1 MRVAVLVVFL
11 AASSSLLV
19 EAGQTTRPG
28 AQVQAT
34 DSVAEAYTQFMMA
47 HRLEEDNDI
56 DGAVAAYKRAMTLD
70 PKSAGIVAELADLY
84 LRQNRAP
91 EALTAGEQA
100 LKIEPGNAD
109 AHRVVGTVYASMATS
124 TPRGQRSSPDAQR
137 ENLAKSIDHLEK
149 AIVGP
154 VARADANL
162 RAMLSRLYIASG
174 QFDKA
179 IPMLSELVKQEPQWE
194 DGATMLVEAY
204 SAADREDEALK
215 FLQDQ
220 VEENSELLPT
230 LADLYANQRKWRE
243 AADTYQM
250 AVQAS
255 PRSFD
260 LKVRWASMLLNTGAK
275 EDVTTARNA
284 LREALATRGTDE
296 RALYLSSVAER
307 RTGNF
312 EEAESAA
319 RKLMAQNARN
329 PNGFVALAET
339 LEERRN
345 YQGVVDALA
354 PAMGNFRSA
363 QNSARAL
370 AILLPHLGF
379 AYQQVGQFDKAI
391 TTFEEARKV
400 SPRDPAITGYLI
412 SAQMSARNFGAAAEL
427 ARQARTQD
435 PENLTLARL
444 EAQALRQSGKPDQA
458 FAVLEGVTQKR
469 QNDPD
474 AFIALAELYSDAG
487 RGPQAVKV
495 LQDAQAKFP
504 NESSIS
510 FELAA
515 VFEKQKKFAEAE
527 AVFRQLLAREP
538 DHAGALNY
546 LGYML
551 AERGERLNES
561 VELIQRALKLDPDN
575 GSYLDSLGWAY
586 FKAGKFDLAAE
597 HLKKAA
603 DQLVTNS
610 VVQDHYG
617 DALARLGRYD
627 QAIAAWTR
635 ALAGDLDS
643 IDRSDV
649 DKKIRAAKGKLPRR

>member
-1 MRVAVLVVFL
+1 MRVAVLVAIL
-11 AASSSLLV
+11 AASSSSLV
-19 EAGQTTRPG
+19 AAGQSARPG
-28 AQVQAT
+28 AQAQST
-34 DSVAEAYTQFMMA
+34 DSIAEAYTQFMMA

-56 DGAVAAYKRAMTLD
+56 DGAIAAYKRAMTLD
-70 PKSAGIVAELADLY
+70 PQAADVVAELADLY
-84 LRQNRAP
+84 LRQNRAQ
-91 EALTAGEQA
+91 EAIASGEQA
-100 LKIEPGNAD
+100 LKIAPGNSD
-109 AHRVVGTVYASMATS
+109 AHRVLGTVYASMATS
-124 TPRGQRSSPDAQR
+124 VGRGQRASPDAQR
-137 ENLAKSIDHLEK
+137 ENLTKAIDHLEK

-154 VARADANL
+154 VTRADANL

-179 IPMLSELVKQEPQWE
+179 IPMLAELVKQEPQWE

-204 SAADREDEALK
+204 SAADRDDEAVK
-215 FLQDQ
+215 FLQEQ
-220 VEENSELLPT
+220 VQENSELLPT

-250 AVQAS
+250 AVQGS

-260 LKVRWASMLLNTGAK
+260 LRVRWASMLLNTGSK
-275 EDVTTARNA
+275 EDIATARTA
-284 LREALATRGTDE
+284 LREALAMRGTDE

-307 RTGNF
+307 RSGDL
-312 EEAESAA
+312 EAAESAA
-319 RKLMAQNARN
+319 RKLITQNAKN
-329 PNGFVALAET
+329 ANGFVALSEA
-339 LEERRN
+339 LEERRQ
-345 YQGVVDALA
+345 YQAVVDALA
-354 PAMGNFRSA
+354 PAIGGFRSG
-363 QNSARAL
+363 QNSARSL
-370 AILLPHLGF
+370 AMLLPHLGF

-400 SPRDPAITGYLI
+400 SPRDPAITAYLI
-412 SAQMSARNFGAAAEL
+412 SAQMSARNFGAASEL
-427 ARQARTQD
+427 ARQARMQD
-435 PENLTLARL
+435 PENLPLARL

-458 FAVLEGVTQKR
+458 FAVLEGVVQKR
-469 QNDPD
+469 PNDPEV
-474 AFIALAELYSDAG
+474 FIALAELYSDAG
-487 RGPQAVKV
+487 RGAQAVKV

-504 NESSIS
+504 SDMSLT

-515 VFEKQKKFAEAE
+515 VFEKQKKFAESE
-527 AVFRQLLAREP
+527 AVFRQLLAKEP

-561 VELIQRALKLDPDN
+561 VDLIQRALKLDPDN

-586 FKAGKFDLAAE
+586 FKSGKFDLAAE
-597 HLKKAA
+597 HLKRAA

-617 DALARLGRYD
+617 DVLARLGRYD

-649 DKKIRAAKGKLPRR
+649 DKKIKTAKGKLPRR

>member
-11 AASSSLLV
+11 AASSSSLL
-19 EAGQTTRPG
+19 EAGQSVRPG
-28 AQVQAT
+28 GPTQAT
-34 DSVAEAYTQFMMA
+34 DSIAEAYTQFMMA

-56 DGAVAAYKRAMTLD
+56 DGAIAAYKRAMTLD
-70 PKSAGIVAELADLY
+70 PQAADVVAELADLY
-84 LRQNRAP
+84 LRQNRGP
-91 EALTAGEQA
+91 DALAAGEQA
-100 LKIEPGNAD
+100 LKIAPGNPD
-109 AHRVVGTVYASMATS
+109 AHRVLGTVYASMATS
-124 TPRGQRSSPDAQR
+124 TPRGQRSSPEAQR

-204 SAADREDEALK
+204 SAADREGEAVK
-215 FLQDQ
+215 FLEEQ
-220 VEENSELLPT
+220 VQENSELLPT

-250 AVQAS
+250 AVQGS

-260 LKVRWASMLLNTGAK
+260 LRVRWASVLLNTASK
-275 EDVTTARNA
+275 EDVATARTA
-284 LREALATRGTDE
+284 LREALAMRGTDE

-307 RTGNF
+307 RSGNF

-339 LEERRN
+339 LEERRQ
-345 YQGVVDALA
+345 YQAVVDALA

-370 AILLPHLGF
+370 AMLLPHLGF

-400 SPRDPAITGYLI
+400 SPRDPSITGYLI
-412 SAQMSARNFGAAAEL
+412 SAQMAARNYGAAAEL

-435 PENLTLARL
+435 PDNLGLARL
-444 EAQALRQSGKPDQA
+444 EAQALRLSGKPDQA
-458 FAVLEGVTQKR
+458 FAVLEGVVQKR

-474 AFIALAELYSDAG
+474 AFIALADLYSDAG
-487 RGPQAVKV
+487 RGPQAAKV
-495 LQDAQAKFP
+495 LQDAQVKFP
-504 NESSIS
+504 NESSIP

-515 VFEKQKKFAEAE
+515 IFEKQKKYAESE
-527 AVFRQLLAREP
+527 AVFRQLIAKQP

-551 AERGERLNES
+551 AERGDRLAES
-561 VELIQRALKLDPDN
+561 VELIQRALKIDPDN

-586 FKAGKFDLAAE
+586 FKSGKFDLAAE
-597 HLKKAA
+597 HLKRAA
-603 DQLVTNS
+603 DQLMTNS

-649 DKKIRAAKGKLPRR
+649 DKKIKAAKGKLPRR